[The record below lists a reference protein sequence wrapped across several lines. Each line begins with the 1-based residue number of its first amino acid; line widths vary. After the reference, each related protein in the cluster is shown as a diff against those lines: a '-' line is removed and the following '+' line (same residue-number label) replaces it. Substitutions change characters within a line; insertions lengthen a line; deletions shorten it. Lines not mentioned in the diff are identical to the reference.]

1 MAYYDYNGT
10 ITIDENAARA
20 DINRIQSAIPKLTA
34 VSGILERMIQEGCSA
49 QGETALAIVE
59 KAGDLNRQVSPAYRF
74 VKRGIP
80 AYPADGCP
88 LSAFG
93 SAGEANDRGSAN
105 ARIRRLLWEKSG

>member
-34 VSGILERMIQEGCSA
+34 VSGILERMIQEGGSA

-59 KAGDLNRQVSPAYRF
+59 KAGDLNRQVSQLTALLREESQLIQQTVARYQLLDQQ
-74 VKRGIP
+74 VKQTI
-80 AYPADGCP
+80 
-88 LSAFG
+88 
-93 SAGEANDRGSAN
+93 EAAQMPG
-105 ARIRRLLWEKSG
+105 

>member
-59 KAGDLNRQVSPAYRF
+59 KAGDLNRQVRQLTALLREESQLIQQTVARYQLLDQQ
-74 VKRGIP
+74 VKQTI
-80 AYPADGCP
+80 
-88 LSAFG
+88 
-93 SAGEANDRGSAN
+93 EAAQMPG
-105 ARIRRLLWEKSG
+105 

>member
-20 DINRIQSAIPKLTA
+20 DINRIQSPIPKLTA

-59 KAGDLNRQVSPAYRF
+59 KAGDLNRQVSQLTALLREESQLIQQTVARYQLLDQQ
-74 VKRGIP
+74 VKQTIGAAQMP
-80 AYPADGCP
+80 G
-88 LSAFG
+88 
-93 SAGEANDRGSAN
+93 
-105 ARIRRLLWEKSG
+105 

>member
-59 KAGDLNRQVSPAYRF
+59 KAGDLNCQVSQLTALLREESQLIQQTVARYQLLDQQ
-74 VKRGIP
+74 VKQTI
-80 AYPADGCP
+80 
-88 LSAFG
+88 
-93 SAGEANDRGSAN
+93 EAAQMPG
-105 ARIRRLLWEKSG
+105 

>member
-59 KAGDLNRQVSPAYRF
+59 KAGDLNRQVSQLTALLREESQLIQQTVARYQLLDQQ
-74 VKRGIP
+74 VKQTIGQRK
-80 AYPADGCP
+80 CP
-88 LSAFG
+88 DK
-93 SAGEANDRGSAN
+93 EV
-105 ARIRRLLWEKSG
+105 IMEKSG

>member
-59 KAGDLNRQVSPAYRF
+59 KAGDLNRQVSQLTALLIEEAQLIQQTVARYQLLDQQ
-74 VKRGIP
+74 VKQTI
-80 AYPADGCP
+80 
-88 LSAFG
+88 
-93 SAGEANDRGSAN
+93 EAAQMPG
-105 ARIRRLLWEKSG
+105 

>member
-59 KAGDLNRQVSPAYRF
+59 KAGDLNRQVSQLTALLREEAQLIQQTVARYQLLDQQ
-74 VKRGIP
+74 VKQTI
-80 AYPADGCP
+80 
-88 LSAFG
+88 
-93 SAGEANDRGSAN
+93 EAAQMPG
-105 ARIRRLLWEKSG
+105 